1 MDPDPETDYAAMTW
15 EQAETAIPAADFVV
29 LPTGSTEQHSL
40 HLPLG
45 TDAFVADY
53 LAHRYAARAREYGLS
68 MRVLPTMPYGYSEHH
83 HNFAGT
89 ITLTPSTFA
98 DVVVE
103 VAASVTAHGANR
115 LLLVNAHGGNDEPLK
130 LATDRIQREFDL
142 PVHTAPREDAI
153 ERLGER
159 FGDDW
164 GHAGP
169 YETSVMEHLH
179 PALVREERI
188 RPQTRHEIEDT
199 RQYAYFDEFTEEGG
213 RGDPTDADPE
223 FVMEVIEEGIEQ
235 SLEVLAADV
244 ERSG

>member
-1 MDPDPETDYAAMTW
+1 
-15 EQAETAIPAADFVV
+15 
-29 LPTGSTEQHSL
+29 L

-53 LAHRYAARAREYGLS
+53 LANRYAAHAPEYCLS
-68 MRVLPTMPYGYSEHH
+68 NRVLPVMPYGYSEHH

-103 VAASVTAHGANR
+103 VAESVALRGAKR

-130 LATDRIQREFDL
+130 LATDRIQREFEL
-142 PVHTAPREDAI
+142 PVHTAPRKAVI

-159 FGDDW
+159 FGEDW

-179 PALVREERI
+179 PALVRAERKQ
-188 RPQTRHEIEDT
+188 PQTRHEIEDT

-213 RGDPTDADPE
+213 RGDPTDGDPE
-223 FVMEVIEEGIEQ
+223 FVMDVISEGIEQ
-235 SLEVLAADV
+235 SLETLATDV
-244 ERSG
+244 APSG